1 MSRPTSSLPPP
12 ASDDSSG
19 DSSSSADDSLPPSIR
34 RRLDRAASIP
44 HAEGLF
50 DDMEDAADDAD
61 ET

>member
-1 MSRPTSSLPPP
+1 MSSPTSPPP
-12 ASDDSSG
+12 SASDDST
-19 DSSSSADDSLPPSIR
+19 DEPAHATDESLPPSIR